1 MTLYIGSQ
9 EAARRLGVRRETL
22 YAYVSR
28 GEIARR
34 SAIDGRTS
42 LYSVDDIDRL
52 LGRTRGKQSPESRPS
67 IDVQITSAITQL
79 DEQSPRY
86 RGHEVDV
93 LCRTASFEQVA
104 ALLWT
109 GALPATAPEWP
120 DALRDDVDAC
130 QAAVTAVGASAPA
143 LQRMLVL
150 APVLGARHSGDS
162 ATTAAQRLIV
172 MVPAL
177 VHQSASGPI
186 AARLGRA
193 WHQEPSDQLAKAI
206 DRALVLLADH
216 ELATST
222 LAARIATS
230 VRASPYAAIA
240 AALATVSGEL
250 HGSSAAAA
258 THLLVDASKR
268 GAAAAIRACLDAGLR
283 VPGFGHTVYR
293 TGDPRLSP
301 LLEAVRLLPDP
312 PSRLAVVEDVLA
324 EASVRVTPR
333 PNVDF
338 GLAALAFVG
347 GLDAEVPIFAVA
359 RLAGWAAH
367 IDEELAERPLRFR
380 GLAKPVG
387 PSLLDRP

>member
-52 LGRTRGKQSPESRPS
+52 VRRTRGKQIPTSRPS

-79 DEQSPRY
+79 DEHSLQY
-86 RGHEVDV
+86 RGHDVDA

-109 GALPATAPEWP
+109 GTLPSTAPRWP
-120 DALRDDVDAC
+120 QAARDDVDAC
-130 QAAVTAVGASAPA
+130 LAAVAALGASATA

-150 APVLGARHSGDS
+150 APVLGARHPGDS
-162 ATTAAQRLIV
+162 ATTVAQRLIV
-172 MVPAL
+172 TVPAL
-177 VHQSASGPI
+177 VHRSANGPI

-193 WHQEPSDQLAKAI
+193 WHEDPSAELVNAI
-206 DRALVLLADH
+206 DRALVLVADH

-258 THLLVDASKR
+258 THLLIDASKR

-312 PSRLAVVEDVLA
+312 PSRFAVVEDVLA

-347 GLDAEVPIFAVA
+347 GLDADVPIFAVA

-380 GLAKPVG
+380 GLAKPVA
-387 PSLLDRP
+387 P